1 MGSFSAIKVV
11 APLFNGA
18 ADIGQ
23 YSNVIVTLDLA
34 PLQLQGVPP
43 AAGRFPGLKPSG

>member
-23 YSNVIVTLDLA
+23 YSNAIVTLDLA
-34 PLQLQGVPP
+34 PLQGVPP
-43 AAGRFPGLKPSG
+43 AVGRFPV